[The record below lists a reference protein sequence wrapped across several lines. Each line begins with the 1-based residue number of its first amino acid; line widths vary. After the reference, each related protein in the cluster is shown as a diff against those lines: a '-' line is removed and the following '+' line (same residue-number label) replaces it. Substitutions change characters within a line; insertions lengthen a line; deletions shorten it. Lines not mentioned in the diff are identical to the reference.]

1 MSATLESQLGKRA
14 LPQFI
19 HDMIA
24 SPPNHGAGV
33 HQWLF
38 KIARQ
43 LHAHR
48 SEAEIA
54 DLLAAVTYGC
64 GRHVPSSEIAA
75 AIEASRECAWR
86 PTGTRTASIPAP
98 KFPTVDEAARAE
110 IIAQGFTLA
119 DLRSESPIVC
129 AQDAEYFI
137 DELFPGDP
145 LLCVGRDKATFTT
158 APREAFRGKLS
169 EMSLIVPSPMSALT
183 GKRKSDGKPSA
194 HTLDNTGERH
204 YLVTEFDPPKWATLS
219 AEEQA
224 AHGTEEQYNETSRD
238 EQAAI
243 IWHLKEFA
251 PLVMALSSGG
261 KSLHAWWDCRGFA
274 AKDTA
279 YFFRYAVSLGA
290 DPATWSLSQ
299 FVRLPQGWRH
309 DKERRQEVYYFN
321 PSAKGSEQ

>member
-1 MSATLESQLGKRA
+1 MSATLESQAGNRA

-19 HDMIA
+19 RDMIA
-24 SPPNHGAGV
+24 SPPSHGEGV

-48 SEAEIA
+48 SEDDIA
-54 DLLAAVTYGC
+54 DLLAAVTDGC
-64 GRHVPSSEIAA
+64 GRHVPASEIAD
-75 AIEASRECAWR
+75 AIAASRECAWR
-86 PTGTRTASIPAP
+86 PTGGTRTASKPAP
-98 KFPTVDEAARAE
+98 KFPAVNEAARAE
-110 IIAQGFTLA
+110 IITRGFTLA

-129 AQDAEYFI
+129 TPDSTNAEFI
-137 DELFPGDP
+137 ADELFPGNP
-145 LLCVGRDKATFTT
+145 LLCVGRNNAKFSTE
-158 APREAFRGKLS
+158 PRESFRGKLA

-183 GKRKSDGKPSA
+183 GKRKKDGKPSA

-204 YLVTEFDPPKWATLS
+204 YLVTEFDS
-219 AEEQA
+219 
-224 AHGTEEQYNETSRD
+224 GTSD

-251 PLVMALSSGG
+251 PLVIALSSGG
-261 KSLHAWWDCRGFA
+261 KSLHAWWDCRGITGNI
-274 AKDTA
+274 TA

-290 DPATWSLSQ
+290 DPATWRLSQ

-309 DKERRQEVYYFN
+309 DKKRRQEVYFFD

>member
-1 MSATLESQLGKRA
+1 MSATLESQAGNRA
-14 LPQFI
+14 LPQFLR
-19 HDMIA
+19 DMIS
-24 SPPNHGAGV
+24 SPPSHGEGV

-48 SEAEIA
+48 SDVEIA
-54 DLLAAVTYGC
+54 DLLAAVTDGC
-64 GRHVPSSEIAA
+64 GRHVPASEIAA
-75 AIEASRECAWR
+75 AIKASKDCAWR
-86 PTGTRTASIPAP
+86 PTGARTASKPAP
-98 KFPTVDEAARAE
+98 KFPKVNEAARAE
-110 IIAQGFTLA
+110 IIAHGFTLA

-158 APREAFRGKLS
+158 APREAFRGKLA

-204 YLVTEFDPPKWATLS
+204 YLVSEFDS
-219 AEEQA
+219 
-224 AHGTEEQYNETSRD
+224 GTDD
-238 EQAAI
+238 EQAAL
-243 IWHLKEFA
+243 IWHLREYA
-251 PLVMALSSGG
+251 PLVLVLSSGG
-261 KSLHAWWDCRGFA
+261 KSLHAWWDCRGIA
-274 AKDTA
+274 TKDTA

-290 DPATWSLSQ
+290 DTATWTLSQ

-309 DKERRQEVYYFN
+309 DKERRQEVYFFN